1 MLFELNIVELKK
13 SLDTGELKSLYIFT
27 GEEYTI
33 LNVYIDK
40 VCSKFDTI
48 KKSES
53 VLSIYKTLTTKSLL
67 SNSKCVYVVRDDKEF
82 LTSESIWN
90 DLEKKLKA
98 KGITLIVKYESIDA
112 RSKFSKHFAD
122 SITVFD
128 RLSDQILLKYI
139 KNDLNITTEN
149 ATILINACKSDYG
162 RILLEIDKIQQLA
175 NRLNISDT
183 DSFNKCMQSR
193 IIYLEPEGQVFDL
206 VNCILLRD
214 YKNVYRLLAESR
226 RRSDNELYV
235 LSLLHNNVKALLQI
249 QTFGNSDNKKLIQA
263 TGLTQFQ
270 INNCMKYLNRYSC
283 EELVRFI
290 KYIKYCDNSVKDG
303 TFTASFAID
312 YLIVNVI

>member
-1 MLFELNIVELKK
+1 MLFKLNIVELKK
-13 SLDTGELKSLYIFT
+13 SLDTNELKNLYIFT

-33 LNVYIDK
+33 LNLYIDK
-40 VCSKFDTI
+40 VCSKFNTI

-67 SNSKCVYVVRDDKEF
+67 SNDKCVYIVRDDKEF
-82 LTSESIWN
+82 LTSEPIWN
-90 DLEKKLKA
+90 DLDKKLKV
-98 KGITLIVKYESIDA
+98 KGITLIVKYGNIDS

-128 RLSDQILLKYI
+128 KLSDQILLKYI
-139 KNDLNITTEN
+139 KKDLNLTTEN
-149 ATILINACKSDYG
+149 ASVLVNACKSDYG
-162 RILLEIDKIQQLA
+162 RILLEIDKIKQLA
-175 NRLNISDT
+175 QHQNISDT
-183 DSFNKCMQSR
+183 DSFIKCMKSH

-206 VNCILLRD
+206 VNCILSRD
-214 YKNVYRLLAESR
+214 YDNVYKLLTESR

-235 LSLLHNNVKALLQI
+235 LSLLHNNVRALLQI

-263 TGLTQFQ
+263 TGLSQFQ

-290 KYIKYCDNSVKDG
+290 KYINYCDKSVKDG
-303 TFTASFAID
+303 TFTSSFAID
-312 YLIVNVI
+312 YLLVNVL